1 MARRSASDATV
12 PVNVTMPSSAIEI
25 PADSRRASTS
35 AVRVPTSGT
44 VRSARTWIRFAT
56 TSMGI
61 FLATLVRSM
70 PQFGM
75 LLVLVLLPLQLL
87 SGGLT
92 PRESMPLAVQHI
104 MLAAPTTHFVELAQR
119 ILYRGAGLDAVW
131 IPFAVLF
138 AIGCALFLL
147 SLTRFRKTIGQMA

>member
-35 AVRVPTSGT
+35 AVRV
-44 VRSARTWIRFAT
+44 
-56 TSMGI
+56 
-61 FLATLVRSM
+61 
-70 PQFGM
+70 
-75 LLVLVLLPLQLL
+75 
-87 SGGLT
+87 
-92 PRESMPLAVQHI
+92 
-104 MLAAPTTHFVELAQR
+104 PTTHFVELAQR